1 MFSRTSTTI
10 LFLTITGLLLCGPV
24 FGSEI
29 QRWPIEKSLYGANE
43 DHIKGDVFR
52 VVVSYTN
59 LTADSLRDAVGIIYY
74 PDGVFPYRDKL
85 YQRQLTKGPW
95 PGHFVDEK
103 RSLIRFELGS
113 GLKRDYN
120 EFFSYFEADIYGSF
134 DFDYSIEWTDVS
146 GLRRRVT
153 KNNQEIVIPDSIEIA
168 EIPVVQTKTLRS
180 YGLTIPLLIALGILI
195 FAIGC
200 GIGLIFRKR
209 KQTIE
214 HLPEPGLNELID
226 KFEREN
232 AELRELIA
240 QEARKLDDANG
251 NA

>member
-1 MFSRTSTTI
+1 MFSRTSTII
-10 LFLTITGLLLCGPV
+10 LFLTLTGLLLCRPV

-52 VVVSYTN
+52 VVVSYAN
-59 LTADSLRDAVGIIYY
+59 LTADTMYDAVGIIYY

-85 YQRQLTKGPW
+85 YQRQLTKWPW

-103 RSLIRFELGS
+103 RSLIRFDLGS

-134 DFDYSIEWTDVS
+134 DFDYLIEWTDAS

-153 KNNQEIVIPDSIEIA
+153 KSNQEIVIPDSIDIS
-168 EIPVVQTKTLRS
+168 EIPAVQPKTLRS
-180 YGLTIPLLIALGILI
+180 YGLTIPLLIAIGLLI

-209 KQTIE
+209 KQKIE
-214 HLPEPGLNELID
+214 QFPEPSLNELID
-226 KFEREN
+226 RFEREN

-240 QEARKLDDANG
+240 QEARNLDNANG
-251 NA
+251 NL